1 MNGKPII
8 KPFLVCWS
16 LVVLIFCSVSVN
28 AQTELPEKDLNFFKK
43 NEAELQALQKKLFAT
58 KHDSIK
64 AKLNKDF
71 VELWEKT
78 LSAELS
84 WFYPFDSLNQVGR
97 LVSPDETF
105 RIINWNTYNNDGSHE
120 YFGFIQTYD
129 KKKKKY
135 ELFKLIDKSATV
147 KNPETY
153 IGEPDKWFGM
163 LYYKI
168 IKSGDTYTLLGWDGN
183 DKLTQKKFIDVLY
196 FKDNGDPYFGKDI
209 FNKIPKKNPRR
220 VVFEY
225 SSEIAMS
232 LHYNEEKKM
241 IIFDHL
247 APRDPLMEGMFQ
259 YYGPDF
265 SYDAFDLSKGKWK
278 YVPDVDIKNIKNK
291 KDNVVHKENKKEKPV
306 YTPK

>member
-1 MNGKPII
+1 MMNTI
-8 KPFLVCWS
+8 KYLACFLLLCFS
-16 LVVLIFCSVSVN
+16 YSIK
-28 AQTELPEKDLNFFKK
+28 AQSELGEKDLAFFKK
-43 NEAELQALQKKLFAT
+43 QENELQALQQKLFIT

-64 AKLNKDF
+64 AQLNKQF
-71 VELWEKT
+71 VELWDKT

-84 WFYPFDSLNQVGR
+84 FFYPFDSLKQVGR
-97 LVSPDETF
+97 LLSPDNNF
-105 RIINWNTYNNDGSHE
+105 RIINWNTYNNDGSYE
-120 YFGFIQTYD
+120 YFGFIQTYNKD
-129 KKKKKY
+129 KKKY
-135 ELFKLIDKSATV
+135 ELFKLVDKSASV

-153 IGEPDKWFGM
+153 IGEPDKWYGM

-183 DKLTQKKFIDVLY
+183 DKITQKKFIDVLY

-209 FNKIPKKNPRR
+209 FSKIPKKNPRR

-232 LHYNEEKKM
+232 LHYNEEKGM

-247 APRDPLMEGMFQ
+247 APRDPLMEGMYQ

-278 YVPDVDIKNIKNK
+278 YTPDIDIKNVKNK
-291 KDNVVHKENKKEKPV
+291 NDGAVHKENKKEKPI
-306 YTPK
+306 YTPH